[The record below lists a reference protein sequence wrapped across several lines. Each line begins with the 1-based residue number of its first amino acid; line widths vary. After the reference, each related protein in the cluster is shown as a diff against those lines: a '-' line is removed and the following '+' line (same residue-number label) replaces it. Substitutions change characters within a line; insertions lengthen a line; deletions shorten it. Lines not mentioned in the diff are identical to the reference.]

1 LTISSGSDSQVR
13 PEEIVPMSTAPIS
26 ARLRAA
32 LPRGIPLEPAAWSAR
47 HRVIL
52 WVLWVQVPMLLVI
65 GLVRGY
71 SPVHTVAETAPVI
84 AFAVLGARLGIREL
98 QTVATCIG
106 LLLADA
112 VLIHFT
118 GGMIEAHFGFFV
130 MVPLIALY
138 QDLKA
143 FVIAIGFVVVHHV
156 GMTLIAPNSVFNH
169 AAAQNKPLLWAGLHA
184 AFVVALVAVVL
195 VFWRFAEQTQIELAD
210 VMREVEARAATAEH
224 QAHEARAAADRLEEM
239 TAQLQH
245 SAALAE
251 DERRAALHEASRRQS
266 VLDRAAGFERS
277 LDQVVSVVDAT
288 SSHMEMSARALGELA
303 EQTSRQA
310 EAAAL
315 ASEEVNAHVAR
326 VAAATDEL
334 NVCIADIGRQVAQ
347 SSSVAHRAAGDTR
360 ATNATVGGLA
370 EAVGRI
376 GPVVQL
382 ISGIASQTRLLA
394 LNATIEAARAGEAG
408 KGFAVVANEVQTLA
422 NETARATD
430 EIAHQIADIQHAT
443 REAVTAIDT
452 IGTTVDELDAIAA
465 SVSSNVAQQAAAAQG
480 IARSA
485 QDAAVGTQRVTS
497 GIGQV
502 TRAASES
509 SQASSEVIRATGDLA
524 GQSSDLRTQV
534 DGLLAAIRSA

>member
-1 LTISSGSDSQVR
+1 
-13 PEEIVPMSTAPIS
+13 MSTAPIS
-26 ARLRAA
+26 AHLRAA
-32 LPRGIPLEPAAWSAR
+32 LPRGIPLAPAAWSAR

-52 WVLWVQVPMLLVI
+52 WVLWVQVPLLLAI

-71 SPVHTVAETAPVI
+71 GPVHTVLETGPVI
-84 AFAVLGARLGIREL
+84 AFAVLGARLGVRDL

-143 FVIAIGFVVVHHV
+143 FVIAVGFVVVHHV
-156 GMTLIAPNSVFNH
+156 GMTLVAPNSVFNH
-169 AAAQNKPLLWAGLHA
+169 AAAQNKPLLWASLHA

-210 VMREVEARAATAEH
+210 VLRDVEARAATAER
-224 QAHEARAAADRLEEM
+224 QADEARGAAERLEHL
-239 TAQLQH
+239 TAELQR
-245 SAALAE
+245 SAATAE
-251 DERRAALHEASRRQS
+251 EERRAALHESSRRQS

-288 SSHMEMSARALGELA
+288 SSHMQSSARALGDLA
-303 EQTSRQA
+303 ELTSRQA
-310 EAAAL
+310 DE
-315 ASEEVNAHVAR
+315 
-326 VAAATDEL
+326 VAAASQEVSAHVERVATATDQL
-334 NVCIADIGRQVAQ
+334 NLCMSDIGRQVSQ
-347 SSSVAHRAAGDTR
+347 SSNIAHRAAETTR
-360 ATNATVGGLA
+360 STNATVGGLA
-370 EAVGRI
+370 DAVGRI

-408 KGFAVVANEVQTLA
+408 KGFAVVAGEVQSLA

-430 EIAHQIADIQHAT
+430 EIAHQIADIQNAT
-443 REAVTAIDT
+443 LQAVGAIET
-452 IGTTVDELDAIAA
+452 IGATVDELDAIAA
-465 SVSSNVAQQAAAAQG
+465 AVSTNVTQQSAAAHD
-480 IARSA
+480 IARSV
-485 QDAAVGTQRVTS
+485 QDAAVGTQRVVD
-497 GIGQV
+497 GIDRV
-502 TRAASES
+502 TRAADDS
-509 SQASSEVIRATGDLA
+509 SRASADVIGATTDLA
-524 GQSSDLRTQV
+524 HQSDDLRTQV